1 MKKDFYIFR
10 HGQSTYNLAGRTQGR
25 TNDSVLTDLGKN
37 QALDVGKKLKNKEI
51 QAIICSPL
59 SRAKQTAE
67 LANSELNVPV
77 VYDDHF
83 IEVNVGEI
91 EGMHYTEIQ
100 AKYGEKYQ
108 QWRSLDRQYEDL
120 CFKGGETK
128 RQVRDR
134 VFEGLNNYVNDN
146 RYSTL
151 AISSHGIML
160 DQVLLALGVQ
170 NQKVPNGSILHLEY
184 DNGDWIVKGFVS

>member
-25 TNDSVLTDLGKN
+25 TNDSVLTDLGKS
-37 QALDVGKKLKNKEI
+37 QALEVGKKLKGKNI

-59 SRAKQTAE
+59 NRAKQTAE
-67 LANSELNVPV
+67 LANQSLNVPV

-91 EGMHYTEIQ
+91 EGMHYEDIQ
-100 AKYGEKYQ
+100 AKFGEKYQ
-108 QWRSLDRQYEDL
+108 QWRSLDRKYENL

-128 RQVRDR
+128 KQVRER
-134 VFEGLNNYVNDN
+134 VFEGLNSYANDN
-146 RYSTL
+146 KYSAL

-160 DQVLLALGVQ
+160 DQILLTLGVE
-170 NQKVPNGSILHLEY
+170 NEKVANGSILHLEF
-184 DNGDWIVKGFVS
+184 DNGNWTVKGFVS

>member
-59 SRAKQTAE
+59 NRAKQTAE

-120 CFKGGETK
+120 CFEGGETK

-134 VFEGLNNYVNDN
+134 VFEGLNNYINDN

-184 DNGDWIVKGFVS
+184 DNGNWFVKGFVS